1 MSESLA
7 ALRKKNT
14 EQEIIIK
21 KLTKELSGMK
31 ANVKDQ

>member
-7 ALRKKNT
+7 ALRNKNA
-14 EQEIIIK
+14 EQETIIK

-31 ANVKDQ
+31 ASAKDQ